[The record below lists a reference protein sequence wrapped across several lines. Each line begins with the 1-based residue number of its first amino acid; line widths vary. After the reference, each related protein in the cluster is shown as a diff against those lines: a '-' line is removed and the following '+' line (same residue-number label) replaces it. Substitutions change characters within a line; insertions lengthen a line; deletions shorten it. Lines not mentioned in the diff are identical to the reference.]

1 MVSPW
6 TWSCERDTSHSLVIN
21 KFHCTNTEIQG
32 ARLTNIHMDLLLYH
46 VHHGN
51 RTAQVWKGEQAN
63 KVLQSLELNLSK
75 HI

>member
-6 TWSCERDTSHSLVIN
+6 TWSCERDTNDSLVIN

-32 ARLTNIHMDLLLYH
+32 PRLTNIHMDLLLH
-46 VHHGN
+46 HMHHGN
-51 RTAQVWKGEQAN
+51 MTAQVRKGEQAD
-63 KVLQSLELNLSK
+63 KVLQSLDLNLSK